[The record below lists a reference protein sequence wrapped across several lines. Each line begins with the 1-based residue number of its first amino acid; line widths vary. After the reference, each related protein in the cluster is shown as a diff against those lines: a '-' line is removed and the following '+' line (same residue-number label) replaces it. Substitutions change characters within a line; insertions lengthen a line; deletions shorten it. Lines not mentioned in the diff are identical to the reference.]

1 MLSSE
6 LNEMRFRGPPFTFE
20 VLSSALGFADLR
32 LPHQSAQHSFKHT
45 PFYIFFHTPT
55 HFPIHPVFQQKYIDG
70 LLCVRHCV
78 SHWVQWKEKIKQ
90 VLCLRGAHRLVEE
103 DES

>member
-6 LNEMRFRGPPFTFE
+6 LNEMRFRGPLFTFE
-20 VLSSALGFADLR
+20 VLGSALGFEDLR
-32 LPHQSAQHSFKHT
+32 LSHKSAQHSFKHT
-45 PFYIFFHTPT
+45 PFHISIHTPT
-55 HFPIHPVFQQKYIDG
+55 HFPIRSLFQQKYIEG
-70 LLCVRHCV
+70 LLRVRHCV

-90 VLCLRGAHRLVEE
+90 VLCLHGAHRLVEE